1 MPPEDVRA
9 HLTRQWL
16 HKASHDARAAAL
28 ALDAR
33 DELWDI
39 AAFHAQQTAEKA
51 LKGFLAW
58 HSRPTRPT
66 HNLVDLVERCE
77 AIDATF
83 TDLRAPAE
91 LLTRFAVDARYPG
104 AVTEPD
110 EATASEALQRANE
123 VLEFMLAPPRR
134 GAPVTLLELL
144 ADDLL
149 PWMEAAPDGVPRRE
163 IFWSGSLSD
172 WRPPWSLA

>member
-1 MPPEDVRA
+1 MPPDDVRA

-16 HKASHDARAAAL
+16 SKAGHDARAAAL

-66 HNLVDLVERCE
+66 HNLVDLVERCA
-77 AIDATF
+77 AIDPTF
-83 TDLRAPAE
+83 VDIRGPAE

-104 AVTEPD
+104 AAPEPD
-110 EATASEALQRANE
+110 KATASEALQRAHA
-123 VLEFMLAPPRR
+123 VLEFVLAR
-134 GAPVTLLELL
+134 
-144 ADDLL
+144 L
-149 PWMEAAPDGVPRRE
+149 PAEAHP
-163 IFWSGSLSD
+163 
-172 WRPPWSLA
+172 